1 MELKIFKDGELQVNM
16 GVNNPGEMQ
25 NAKEIIEDLYFKEQA
40 EKSMQDRIDKAV
52 EEAKQSW
59 EESLLSHIKGFYS
72 VDELYDWLEEVEDR
86 DNVADKAIS
95 EALEHTNYDS
105 IDELI
110 DRVEELEGI
119 IYDISSMA
127 DSANV

>member
-16 GVNNPGEMQ
+16 GVNNSGEMQ

-52 EEAKQSW
+52 EEAKQAW
-59 EESLLSHIKGFYS
+59 EDSLLSHIKGFDR

-86 DNVADKAIS
+86 DKVADKAIS
-95 EALEHTNYDS
+95 EALEYTDYSS

-110 DRVEELEGI
+110 GRLDKLEEVL
-119 IYDISSMA
+119 YNISRMA
-127 DSANV
+127 DV

>member
-16 GVNNPGEMQ
+16 GVNNSGEMQ

-59 EESLLSHIKGFYS
+59 EESLLSHIKGFDR
-72 VDELYDWLEEVEDR
+72 VDELYDWLEDVSDR
-86 DNVADKAIS
+86 DKVEERAIR
-95 EALEHTNYDS
+95 EALQYTDYDS
-105 IDELI
+105 IDDMIGRL
-110 DRVEELEGI
+110 DKLEEVL
-119 IYDISSMA
+119 YDISRMA
-127 DSANV
+127 DV

>member
-16 GVNNPGEMQ
+16 GVNNSGEMQ

-40 EKSMQDRIDKAV
+40 EKSVQDRIDTAV

-59 EESLLSHIKGFYS
+59 EVFLLSHIRGFS
-72 VDELYDWLEEVEDR
+72 RVDELYDWLEEVEDR

-95 EALEHTNYDS
+95 EVLEDTDYDS
-105 IDELI
+105 IDEMVGRI
-110 DRVEELEGI
+110 QELEGI
-119 IYDISSMA
+119 LYDISKMA
-127 DSANV
+127 EV